1 MIHSEAALQALV
13 GRYVAIWNEPDS
25 ERRRAA
31 VAALWTEDAT
41 QFMPSRDVHGH
52 EQLFERVTASYDR
65 WVAEE
70 GCVFRSVGN
79 GNGHHDCLRFN
90 WEMLPAAGGEVVSVG
105 FQFLILG
112 DDGRIRLDYQFI
124 DR

>member
-1 MIHSEAALQALV
+1 MIHSEAALHALV

-41 QFMPSRDVHGH
+41 QLM
-52 EQLFERVTASYDR
+52 ASYDR